1 MGAQSGV
8 DVGASTSGD
17 GLSTSGMLPATF
29 DIAELGEY
37 ASAGGAQEVSRY
49 FRRSNLI
56 SSLRLPLHD
65 ESESISDNPAFR
77 SR

>member
-1 MGAQSGV
+1 MGGAQSGV
-8 DVGASTSGD
+8 DAGASTSGD

-37 ASAGGAQEVSRY
+37 ANAGGAQEVSRY
-49 FRRSNLI
+49 FRRSNLV
-56 SSLRLPLHD
+56 SSLGLHD
-65 ESESISDNPAFR
+65 ESESISDNHTLC